1 MEKSIRWRRWAIHGL
16 LIYSPAAVGRFRAK
30 CFITL
35 SVSDHSFMAG
45 GHQADRLVNNTV
57 TKASW
62 CFICMQTVTTRLKY
76 THICLRSLVLCY
88 RPSSSGLRWIVLM
101 CFIVE
106 SWDLWCAKAR
116 FIHESMEWLT
126 TWQVPYLSLFFFS
139 WHDLNWIG
147 SLWSPGCI
155 VALYFFPK
163 DIASLS
169 IIYLSWADPTASI
182 CGRLW
187 GQYTPRFGK
196 KSLAGSS
203 GAVVTGALVT
213 YVFYSVFSQDTSYEA
228 AGLPFY
234 VFALYGGLVAGFS
247 EALGDFVYL
256 DDNLVIPVV
265 SSTLLWVYMGFGNV
279 YASL

>member
-1 MEKSIRWRRWAIHGL
+1 M
-16 LIYSPAAVGRFRAK
+16 
-30 CFITL
+30 
-35 SVSDHSFMAG
+35 
-45 GHQADRLVNNTV
+45 
-57 TKASW
+57 
-62 CFICMQTVTTRLKY
+62 
-76 THICLRSLVLCY
+76 
-88 RPSSSGLRWIVLM
+88 
-101 CFIVE
+101 
-106 SWDLWCAKAR
+106 
-116 FIHESMEWLT
+116 
-126 TWQVPYLSLFFFS
+126 
-139 WHDLNWIG
+139 
-147 SLWSPGCI
+147 
-155 VALYFFPK
+155 ALYFFPK